1 MNKEKGKMM
10 KEGRIESRDE
20 GSMDVSNDRKTIG
33 GQKEIIR
40 EGTKMKN
47 YVRNRN
53 ANRGKKR
60 QSIVMLW

>member
-1 MNKEKGKMM
+1 MNKEKGKMR

-20 GSMDVSNDRKTIG
+20 GSKDVSNDRKTIG

-47 YVRNRN
+47 VRNRN
-53 ANRGKKR
+53 ANRGK
-60 QSIVMLW
+60 

>member
-33 GQKEIIR
+33 G
-40 EGTKMKN
+40 
-47 YVRNRN
+47 
-53 ANRGKKR
+53 
-60 QSIVMLW
+60 